1 MCETHREKD
10 RLNRRRQS
18 GRDND
23 VPGDLDEEQAG
34 QVGEHAAMAVDMESD
49 SDPADLEPQTPAPA
63 TGPSAVFMAPLL
75 PPDEAV
81 PTTIQQ
87 QSEMS
92 NYPNMPQHPQQVNSL
107 HSYGPHLSKAGV
119 VTEVTTDLDAA
130 GDVDIGIS
138 TQPSLPERSFV
149 EEHCLDGQEI
159 SNHDQQNN
167 ISSMIWG
174 NAVSP
179 VSTGGSGSLP
189 SQSSPSSS
197 RRSNTTAVAD
207 MSSSPATTSVMTT
220 SVPAPS
226 PGTSTG
232 ASHMQPQ
239 QQLPYYMS
247 PPFSVPFT
255 PGQPSFLV
263 PGPYPPVSYVARPA
277 YTFSAPIPG
286 PFQAFQYAPPPPGQ
300 LGSYA
305 LRPYPYPTWGSF
317 ASGAVDANWADA
329 NAQTQAQVQVQTQGR
344 VRGKAQ
350 RKRGRA
356 AALGEDVLRIVLVQ
370 PKNFIHDTATA
381 SVTCADE
388 STSTSS
394 PVGQISDPCERH
406 GPSVDVS
413 STTHLATPADSEE
426 HAATVSI
433 FLARAQRITQKPD
446 HLFQRPCSSEGCRR
460 RLPNGALGSLCER
473 CKTRLKRRQERTK
486 LRLKLEPRKARTP
499 SRRLET

>member
-1 MCETHREKD
+1 M
-10 RLNRRRQS
+10 NRRRKS

-34 QVGEHAAMAVDMESD
+34 QVDEHAAMVVDMESD
-49 SDPADLEPQTPAPA
+49 SDMTGLEPQSLSPA
-63 TGPSAVFMAPLL
+63 TGSAVFMEPLL

-92 NYPNMPQHPQQVNSL
+92 DYPSMPQHPQQVDSL
-107 HSYGPHLSKAGV
+107 HSYGSHLSETGV
-119 VTEVTTDLDAA
+119 VSEVTANLDAV

-138 TQPSLPERSFV
+138 TQPLPEGSLV
-149 EEHCLDGQEI
+149 EEHCLDSQEI
-159 SNHDQQNN
+159 SDHGQQD

-179 VSTGGSGSLP
+179 VSTGGSDSIP

-197 RRSNTTAVAD
+197 RHSNTTAVAD
-207 MSSSPATTSVMTT
+207 MSSSPDTTSVMTT

-226 PGTSTG
+226 PGTSSS
-232 ASHMQPQ
+232 ASHIQPQ
-239 QQLPYYMS
+239 LQIPYYMS

-277 YTFSAPIPG
+277 YTLSAPIPS
-286 PFQAFQYAPPPPGQ
+286 PFQAFQYAAPPPGQ

-305 LRPYPYPTWGSF
+305 LRPYPYPTWGSY

-329 NAQTQAQVQVQTQGR
+329 NAQTQAQMQVQMQTQGH
-344 VRGKAQ
+344 VQGKA

-356 AALGEDVLRIVLVQ
+356 AASGEDVLRIVLVQ
-370 PKNFIHDTATA
+370 PKNFLPDPAAA
-381 SVTCADE
+381 SVACADE
-388 STSTSS
+388 LTSTSS
-394 PVGQISDPCERH
+394 PVGSISDPCERPASLSIAN

-413 STTHLATPADSEE
+413 STTDLATPADSEQP
-426 HAATVSI
+426 AATVSI
-433 FLARAQRITQKPD
+433 FLVPAQRITQRPD

-460 RLPNGALGSLCER
+460 RLPNGTLGSLCER

>member
-1 MCETHREKD
+1 M
-10 RLNRRRQS
+10 NRRRKS

-34 QVGEHAAMAVDMESD
+34 QVDEHAAMVVDMGSD
-49 SDPADLEPQTPAPA
+49 SDMTGLEPQTLSPA
-63 TGPSAVFMAPLL
+63 TGSSAVFMEPLL

-92 NYPNMPQHPQQVNSL
+92 DYPSMPQHPQQVDSL
-107 HSYGPHLSKAGV
+107 HSYGSHLSEAGV
-119 VTEVTTDLDAA
+119 VSEVTANLDAA

-138 TQPSLPERSFV
+138 TQPLPEGSLV
-149 EEHCLDGQEI
+149 EEHCLDSQEI
-159 SNHDQQNN
+159 SDHGQQD

-179 VSTGGSGSLP
+179 VSTGGSDSLP

-197 RRSNTTAVAD
+197 RHSNTTAVAD
-207 MSSSPATTSVMTT
+207 MSSSPDTTSVMATP
-220 SVPAPS
+220 VPAPS
-226 PGTSTG
+226 PGTSSST
-232 ASHMQPQ
+232 SHIQPQ
-239 QQLPYYMS
+239 LQIPYYMS

-277 YTFSAPIPG
+277 YTLSAPIPG
-286 PFQAFQYAPPPPGQ
+286 PFQAFQYAAPPPGQ

-305 LRPYPYPTWGSF
+305 LRPYPYPTWGSY

-329 NAQTQAQVQVQTQGR
+329 NAQTQAQMQMQTQGH
-344 VRGKAQ
+344 VQGKA

-356 AALGEDVLRIVLVQ
+356 AASGEDVLRIVLVQ
-370 PKNFIHDTATA
+370 PKNFLPDPAAA
-381 SVTCADE
+381 SVACADE
-388 STSTSS
+388 LTSTSS
-394 PVGQISDPCERH
+394 PVGSISDPCERPASLSIAN
-406 GPSVDVS
+406 GPIVDVS
-413 STTHLATPADSEE
+413 STTDLATPADSEE
-426 HAATVSI
+426 PAATVSI
-433 FLARAQRITQKPD
+433 FLVPAQRITQRPD
-446 HLFQRPCSSEGCRR
+446 HLFQRPCSSDGCRR

>member
-1 MCETHREKD
+1 M
-10 RLNRRRQS
+10 NRRRQS
-18 GRDND
+18 GRDDD

-34 QVGEHAAMAVDMESD
+34 QVGENAAMAVDMGSD
-49 SDPADLEPQTPAPA
+49 SDPAGLEPETPAPA
-63 TGPSAVFMAPLL
+63 TGSSTVFMEPLL

-92 NYPNMPQHPQQVNSL
+92 NYPSMPQHPQQVNSL
-107 HSYGPHLSKAGV
+107 HSYGPHLSEAGV

-138 TQPSLPERSFV
+138 TQPSLPEGSLV

-159 SNHDQQNN
+159 SNHDQQN

-179 VSTGGSGSLP
+179 VSTGGSDSLP

-197 RRSNTTAVAD
+197 RRPNTIAVTD

-220 SVPAPS
+220 SVSAPS

-232 ASHMQPQ
+232 PSHMQPQ

-255 PGQPSFLV
+255 PGHPSFLV

-317 ASGAVDANWADA
+317 ASGGVDANWSDA
-329 NAQTQAQVQVQTQGR
+329 NAQTQAQVQMQTQGH
-344 VRGKAQ
+344 VRGKAH

-370 PKNFIHDTATA
+370 PKNFLHDPGTA
-381 SVTCADE
+381 SVACADE
-388 STSTSS
+388 LTSTSS
-394 PVGQISDPCERH
+394 PVRQVSDPCERPASLNIAN
-406 GPSVDVS
+406 GPSDMS

-433 FLARAQRITQKPD
+433 FLVPV
-446 HLFQRPCSSEGCRR
+446 
-460 RLPNGALGSLCER
+460 
-473 CKTRLKRRQERTK
+473 
-486 LRLKLEPRKARTP
+486 
-499 SRRLET
+499 